1 MVKVSGETRKAIM
14 ADKGKMTVKDLCA
27 KYNLSKATVHR
38 VFQAGT
44 NPKVDHASIAAS
56 EPVEPPSL
64 FETTTEEF
72 SAVIDGPPTNE
83 IIEAEAKQESKAEKD
98 ALDRLAAKLMETP
111 LDDEMAALA
120 EIKKSSRRGPKPKN
134 VVFDIAPPAGNA
146 GDDLERRN
154 QLEQRIILNV
164 DNFAPLFHFIKD
176 KEQFVKSLHNK
187 PAWELEGILKTL
199 ETTRTT
205 VNLSN
210 QIKQTFFMASRG
222 VEVFGNTLLSLKLQ
236 GLTEG
241 FVQQQQELDMIFRE
255 IAIEYAPM
263 FKITAKP
270 ELRLAMIFAMTAVQT
285 DSTNRLKEVMKA
297 QGALRT
303 SESVQTATANP
314 EPAAAPM
321 SARYADL

>member
-1 MVKVSGETRKAIM
+1 
-14 ADKGKMTVKDLCA
+14 
-27 KYNLSKATVHR
+27 
-38 VFQAGT
+38 
-44 NPKVDHASIAAS
+44 
-56 EPVEPPSL
+56 
-64 FETTTEEF
+64 
-72 SAVIDGPPTNE
+72 
-83 IIEAEAKQESKAEKD
+83 
-98 ALDRLAAKLMETP
+98 
-111 LDDEMAALA
+111 
-120 EIKKSSRRGPKPKN
+120 
-134 VVFDIAPPAGNA
+134 
-146 GDDLERRN
+146 
-154 QLEQRIILNV
+154 V

-314 EPAAAPM
+314 EPAAPM